1 MKKAKPTDKE
11 LLELM
16 KWYAEENI
24 AFNEGKSFEEFQTTT
39 QLNWASVFSIEQIAE
54 NSKQVSDE
62 VKDRYPDFPWR
73 EIVRIRNVITHNY
86 DGVHMDIV
94 WSVVKDYLPEMVEKL
109 TDILEN
115 DKELLQS
122 DELTEDRY
130 EFKNTSKFKSSQ
142 TSEDE

>member
-1 MKKAKPTDKE
+1 MKKLKPTDKE
-11 LLELM
+11 LLELI

-24 AFNEGKSFEEFQTTT
+24 VFNKGKTFEEFQTTT

-73 EIVRIRNVITHNY
+73 EIVRIRNIIAHNY

-94 WSVVKDYLPEMVEKL
+94 WNVVKDYLPEMVEKL
-109 TDILEN
+109 TNILTN
-115 DKELLQS
+115 DKELLNS
-122 DELTEDRY
+122 DELTKDRY
-130 EFKNTSKFKSSQ
+130 EFKNTSKFKSAEI
-142 TSEDE
+142 SEDD

>member
-11 LLELM
+11 LLELI

-24 AFNEGKSFEEFQTTT
+24 TFNKEKTFEEFQTTT

-62 VKDRYPDFPWR
+62 VKNRYPDFPWR
-73 EIVRIRNVITHNY
+73 EIVRIRNIIAHNY

-94 WSVVKDYLPEMVEKL
+94 WNVVKDYLPEMVEKL
-109 TDILEN
+109 TNILET
-115 DKELLQS
+115 DEELLRS
-122 DELTEDRY
+122 DELIEDRY
-130 EFKNTSKFKSSQ
+130 EFKNTSKLRNGEN
-142 TSEDE
+142 SEG

>member
-11 LLELM
+11 LLELI

-24 AFNEGKSFEEFQTTT
+24 AFNKGKTFEEFQTTT

-73 EIVRIRNVITHNY
+73 EIVRIRNIIAHNY

-94 WSVVKDYLPEMVEKL
+94 WNVVKDYLPEMVEKL
-109 TDILEN
+109 TNILTN
-115 DKELLQS
+115 DKELLRS
-122 DELTEDRY
+122 DELTKDRY
-130 EFKNTSKFKSSQ
+130 EFKNTSKFKNSEIA
-142 TSEDE
+142 EDE